1 MEISL
6 ITDDVIN
13 IDKTSGVAKINFVL
27 IDEEDFQLVASNPLP
42 KESLDLS
49 LSLNKPDNIS
59 DQETINLF
67 HATDIKKLTDH
78 IDNRNSYKLTKEQ
91 NKYILQLNDSTQF
104 IFHEITSPS
113 KTQIILTH
121 IKTKDSK
128 TFELSWN
135 KNFSPPRLETIKK
148 EFPQIDDIHYITSFS
163 WATHESDEQWVTEV
177 SKHRHSRSPNSIDT
191 KTKIEHRV
199 ATTSDSLSI
208 VHEHITST
216 VHFESG
222 RTKKIESQEENTDK
236 GLDVEFF
243 YGKEPAKSKESI
255 TSISL
260 KFKSEHQDRLEAS
273 PVKDG
278 NIIESNDTLTNPR
291 DFFSNTTTTNTY
303 RVF

>member
-13 IDKTSGVAKINFVL
+13 IDKISGVAKINFVL

-42 KESLDLS
+42 QKSLDLS
-49 LSLNKPDNIS
+49 LLLNKPGSIP
-59 DQETINLF
+59 DQKTINLLY
-67 HATDIKKLTDH
+67 ATDIKNLTDY
-78 IDNRNSYKLTKEQ
+78 IDNRNFYKLTKEQ
-91 NKYILQLNDSTQF
+91 KKYILQLNESTQF

-113 KTQIILTH
+113 KTQIILTQ
-121 IKTKDSK
+121 IKIKDSK

-135 KNFSPPRLETIKK
+135 KNFAPPRLETIKE
-148 EFPQIDDIHYITSFS
+148 EFPQFDGIHYINSFT

-177 SKHRHSRSPNSIDT
+177 SKHRHLRSPHST
-191 KTKIEHRV
+191 GTESKIELRL
-199 ATTSDSLSI
+199 ATTGNSLSI
-208 VHEHITST
+208 ADVKIEST
-216 VHFESG
+216 VHFENG
-222 RTKKIESQEENTDK
+222 RTKKIESQEENTGK
-236 GLDVEFF
+236 GLDVEFT

-260 KFKSEHQDRLEAS
+260 KFKSEHQDRLEVS

-278 NIIESNDTLTNPR
+278 NIIESNNTLTNPS

-303 RVF
+303 RAF